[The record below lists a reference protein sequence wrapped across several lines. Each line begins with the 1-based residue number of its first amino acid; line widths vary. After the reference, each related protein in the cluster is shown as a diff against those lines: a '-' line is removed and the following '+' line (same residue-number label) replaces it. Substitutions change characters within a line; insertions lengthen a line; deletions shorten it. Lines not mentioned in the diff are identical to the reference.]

1 MFEHNN
7 IFSARQ
13 CEDNQIKC
21 ADGIQCYS
29 EHGKCNGYKQCYDES
44 DEDDGMCKGWYY
56 CRYSGFM

>member
-1 MFEHNN
+1 M
-7 IFSARQ
+7 
-13 CEDNQIKC
+13 KC